1 MLFDETTL
9 RKLNQLTLVASR
21 VRAGMIKGERRST
34 KRGTSIEF
42 ADYRNYTPGDDL
54 RRLDWNVY
62 ARLERPFIKL
72 LEEEEDLAVHILIDL
87 SGSMDWGEGDK
98 NKLRYTLYLAAALG
112 SIALN
117 SGDRLTVAVLM
128 SDKTSAQFGPSRGS
142 QNLVH
147 YLNFLEGL
155 EAKGQTN
162 LNQSIR
168 VYSLETHRP
177 GLAFILSD
185 LFSPTGIQEGTK
197 LLQSKGYEISVLHI
211 LTDDEIDPPLA
222 GDLRLIDIETG
233 AVEEVS
239 LDGGLREIYRRSVN
253 AWREDLQKEF
263 QKRGIRYMKLSTETA
278 WDKVVLYDMRKEGA
292 VK

>member
-117 SGDRLTVAVLM
+117 SGDRLTVAVLQ
-128 SDKTSAQFGPSRGS
+128 SGRTSSQFGPSRS
-142 QNLVH
+142 PQNLVH
-147 YLNFLEGL
+147 YLGFLEKL
-155 EAKGQTN
+155 EANGQTN
-162 LNQSIR
+162 LGGSIR
-168 VYSLETHRP
+168 EYTLAMHRP

-185 LFSPTGIQEGTK
+185 LFSPTGIQESTK
-197 LLQSKGYEISVLHI
+197 LLQSKGYEVSVLHI
-211 LTDDEIDPPLA
+211 LTEDEIDPPLA

-233 AVEEVS
+233 EVEEVS
-239 LDGGLREIYRRSVN
+239 LDGGLREIYRQSVK
-253 AWREDLQKEF
+253 AWQEDLQKEF
-263 QKRGIRYMKLSTETA
+263 HKRGIRYMKLSTDTA

>member
-1 MLFDETTL
+1 MLFDEATL

-21 VRAGMIKGERRST
+21 VRTGMIKGERRST

-54 RRLDWNVY
+54 RRLDWNIY

-87 SGSMDWGEGDK
+87 SGSMDWGEGNQ
-98 NKLRYTLYLAAALG
+98 NKLRFALYLAAALG

-117 SGDRLTVAVLM
+117 SGDRLTASVLQ
-128 SDKTSAQFGPSRGS
+128 SGKTTARFGPSRGA
-142 QNLVH
+142 QHLMH
-147 YLNFLEGL
+147 YLAFLEKLEAHGTTNLGQSLKEYGL
-155 EAKGQTN
+155 EA
-162 LNQSIR
+162 
-168 VYSLETHRP
+168 HRP

-185 LFSPTGIQEGTK
+185 LFSPTDIQEGVK
-197 LLQSKGYEISVLHI
+197 LLQSKGYELSVLHI
-211 LTDDEIDPPLA
+211 LTDDEIDPPLS

-233 AVEEVS
+233 NAEEVS
-239 LDGGLREIYRRSVN
+239 LDGGLRDIYRQSFK
-253 AWREDLQKEF
+253 AWQEDLQKEF
-263 QKRGIRYMKLSTETA
+263 HKRGIRYMPLTTHTA
-278 WDKVVLYDMRKEGA
+278 WDKVILYDMRKEGA

>member
-42 ADYRNYTPGDDL
+42 ADYRNYAAGDDL

-87 SGSMDWGEGDK
+87 SGSMEWGEGDK
-98 NKLRYTLYLAAALG
+98 NKLRYTLYLAAAFG

-117 SGDRLTVAVLM
+117 SGDRLTVAVLQ
-128 SDKTSAQFGPSRGS
+128 SGRTSAQFGPSRGP

-147 YLNFLEGL
+147 YLNFLERL

-162 LNQSIR
+162 LSGSIR
-168 VYSLETHRP
+168 EYTLETHRP

-185 LFSPTGIQEGTK
+185 LFSPTGIQESTK
-197 LLQSKGYEISVLHI
+197 LLQSKGYEVSVFHI
-211 LTDDEIDPPLA
+211 LTEDEIDPPLA

-233 AVEEVS
+233 EVEEVS
-239 LDGGLREIYRRSVN
+239 LDGGLREIYQQSVK
-253 AWREDLQKEF
+253 AWQENLQKEF
-263 QKRGIRYMKLSTETA
+263 HKRGIRYMKLSTDTA